1 MPDTI
6 LGVWSAA
13 ENKTEKNHCPYRACI
28 LTGYNQKIANIFGAA
43 NKCFREAFSIQTVS
57 FRAFNT
63 CGISAERIALTPVD
77 L

>member
-13 ENKTEKNHCPYRACI
+13 ENKTEKDHCPYRARI
-28 LTGYNQKIANIFGAA
+28 RTGYNQKIANIFGAA
-43 NKCFREAFSIQTVS
+43 NKCFREAFS
-57 FRAFNT
+57 T